1 MSGWVTTYTWRCDA
15 VDTSDSPQA
24 LRVGSLMTPFDKLLY
39 PISLFKP
46 FFSSLD
52 GQSGLAVLVLQDY
65 RTHGH
70 SKFTLTIKYR

>member
-24 LRVGSLMTPFDKLLY
+24 LRVRPPTTPCNERLY
-39 PISLFKP
+39 RVGLINA
-46 FFSSLD
+46 FSSSPD
-52 GQSGLAVLVLQDY
+52 GPSGLAVLDLQDY

-70 SKFTLTIKYR
+70 GKFTLRMKWR